1 MKRLIFVLLLVFSGH
16 GAVFSQNIGIGI
28 TNPHVDLH
36 LRRPLGRLLLEATN
50 TGIFGSLAFGNP
62 QSENQWQLQATD
74 NTFKCIYTGDLFTT
88 NAINI
93 YANNISALLGINVA
107 TPAHALDI
115 DMGDIQLRNSSKGIL
130 HNTLNGPLITRGP
143 DPFTSG
149 SYIGASRWGL
159 FKGTNR
165 LILAMP
171 TLAAGTAASIDFSNY
186 TPGGTQLLLASI
198 TNNGRFTKPATGNA
212 DLVAAAFGSVEA
224 NGTVLG
230 GSGNFTIQKTAAG
243 QYHID
248 LINEGMSASTHTV
261 VVSSREITE
270 ILVSARISLSSTAF
284 VRVVDFNNNL
294 YADGGFSFVIY
305 RH

>member
-1 MKRLIFVLLLVFSGH
+1 MKPLIFVLLFLFSGH
-16 GAVFSQNIGIGI
+16 VAGYSQNIGIGI
-28 TNPHVDLH
+28 TNPYVDLH
-36 LRRPLGRLLLEATN
+36 VRRPVGRVLLEATDP
-50 TGIFGSLAFGNP
+50 GIFGSLAFGNP
-62 QSENQWQLQATD
+62 QSQNQWQLKATD
-74 NTFKCIYTGDLFTT
+74 GTFKCVYTGDLFET

-107 TPAHALDI
+107 TPVHALDI
-115 DMGDIQLRNSSKGIL
+115 DMGNIQLRNSTKGIL
-130 HNTLNGPLITRGP
+130 HNTLDGPLITRGP

-149 SYIGASRWGL
+149 PYSGASRWGL

-171 TLAAGTAASIDFSNY
+171 TLAAGTQASIDFSTY
-186 TPGGTQLLLASI
+186 TSGGTQLLLASI
-198 TNNGRFTKPATGNA
+198 TNTGRFTKPATGNA

-224 NGTVLG
+224 NGNVLG
-230 GSGNFTIQKTAAG
+230 GSGNFTIQKTGAG

-248 LINEGMSASTHTV
+248 LINEGMSSTTHTV
-261 VVSSREITE
+261 VVSSREISDV
-270 ILVSARISLSSTAF
+270 IVSALISASSTAF
-284 VRVVDFNNNL
+284 VRVIDFNNNV